1 MTGLGIHLSSID
13 KSWQACDLLIFL
25 EAVLPVKMFLLDQA
39 VWLCLKFHMRIFSP
53 KVSPLVVEDHL
64 IVEFQAVTAATHDNE
79 YENIEAKEGSNCD
92 EYGVVEEGSIGSD
105 NDGFFLERLSQGW

>member
-1 MTGLGIHLSSID
+1 
-13 KSWQACDLLIFL
+13 
-25 EAVLPVKMFLLDQA
+25 
-39 VWLCLKFHMRIFSP
+39 MRIFSP

-105 NDGFFLERLSQGW
+105 NDGFFLQRLSKGWQEGISSFGKEYKGVKGE